1 MADMTTQ
8 KNSEEKSAD
17 LEKDGLLWFWIFVP
31 FALFALW
38 CIYDTEKKVE
48 RDDELTRITNSD
60 LREAREG
67 DRVEMKEKFP
77 LFADKGDAWM
87 YFSYVLNDKDAKAE
101 KLLKEKKIARKAVV
115 VPEGVWM
122 EVVSVHKIGT
132 APNYISVLIEVEYK
146 GKRWWVTWRALN
158 YAEDYWGQIDGEEIK
173 MNVKG

>member
-1 MADMTTQ
+1 MAEKKSDELKKTEAQ
-8 KNSEEKSAD
+8 KI
-17 LEKDGLLWFWIFVP
+17 GMVWFWTFVP
-31 FALFALW
+31 VALFGLW
-38 CIYDTEKKVE
+38 CLYDTEKNADRNE
-48 RDDELTRITNSD
+48 ELMRITNSD

-77 LFADKGDAWM
+77 LFSDKGDAWM
-87 YFSYVLNDKDAKAE
+87 YFSYVLNDKDGKAE

-146 GKRWWVTWRALN
+146 GRRWWVTWRALN

-173 MNVKG
+173 LDVKG

>member
-1 MADMTTQ
+1 MDEKKSDELKKAEAQ
-8 KNSEEKSAD
+8 KI
-17 LEKDGLLWFWIFVP
+17 GMVWFWSFVP
-31 FALFALW
+31 VALFGLW
-38 CIYDTEKKVE
+38 CLYDTEKNADRNE
-48 RDDELTRITNSD
+48 ELMRITNAD

-77 LFADKGDAWM
+77 LFSDKGDAWM
-87 YFSYVLNDKDAKAE
+87 YFSYVLNDKDGKAE
-101 KLLKEKKIARKAVV
+101 KLLNEKKIARKAVV

-158 YAEDYWGQIDGEEIK
+158 YAEDYWGQLDGEEIK
-173 MNVKG
+173 MDVKG